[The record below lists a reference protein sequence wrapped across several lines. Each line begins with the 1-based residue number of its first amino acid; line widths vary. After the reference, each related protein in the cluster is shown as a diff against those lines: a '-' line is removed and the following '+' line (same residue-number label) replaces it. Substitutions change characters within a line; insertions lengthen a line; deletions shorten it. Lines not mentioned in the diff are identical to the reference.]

1 MLEIITMI
9 SKIRNSLKFLFDLF
23 ASRIASSALI
33 KKFFF
38 ENRNKKKNHI
48 AKQEIGTIVKIV
60 STVVSRGERILFI
73 LPLPL
78 PALIR
83 KSSNDNWIS
92 PHLFR

>member
-48 AKQEIGTIVKIV
+48 AT
-60 STVVSRGERILFI
+60 R
-73 LPLPL
+73 
-78 PALIR
+78 
-83 KSSNDNWIS
+83 NWNNRENRV
-92 PHLFR
+92 HCRVAR